1 MTTAGSRSALSSTDP
16 SPSDPPPRGAP
27 RWGLGDAFA
36 GYGLGLLAV
45 VVVGLVWA
53 AVDPDAIEDPTD
65 SLGPTVGL
73 SLALWSG
80 LVWAPLRATHRK
92 GQGSLARDFGM
103 RMEWRDVP
111 GGLFAGALSQ
121 VLLVPLVYL
130 PLSRFVDTSKLDEP
144 ARELTEPARGAG
156 LLVLTVLLVL
166 AAPVVEELF
175 FRGLLL
181 RALGRRFG
189 TGWAVVGSS
198 LGFAAA
204 HVQGLQFP
212 ALFVF
217 GLGLGVL
224 TVVVGRL
231 GPAIWAHV
239 GFNAVTL
246 AVLVAQR

>member
-1 MTTAGSRSALSSTDP
+1 
-16 SPSDPPPRGAP
+16 
-27 RWGLGDAFA
+27 
-36 GYGLGLLAV
+36 

-53 AVDPDAIEDPTD
+53 VVDSDAVEDPTS
-65 SLGPTVGL
+65 SLGLTVGL
-73 SLALWSG
+73 SLALWTG

-92 GQGSLARDFGM
+92 GRGSLALDFGL
-103 RMEWRDVP
+103 RMEGRDVP
-111 GGLFAGALSQ
+111 GGLFAGALAQ

-130 PLSRFVDTSKLDEP
+130 PLSRFVDTSELDEP
-144 ARELTEPARGAG
+144 ARELTEPARGGG
-156 LLVLTVLLVL
+156 LFVLAVLLVL
-166 AAPVVEELF
+166 VAPLVEELF

-181 RALGRRFG
+181 QALARRFG

-204 HVQGLQFP
+204 HFQGLQFP

-217 GLGLGVL
+217 GLGLGLL
-224 TVVVGRL
+224 TAAIGRL

-239 GFNAVTL
+239 GFNAVTM